1 MQGKGVKVWEEGFK
15 AGEVFKIP
23 CPYEQGTDEESVW
36 LDGWLEG
43 LARTLGLPSGQAV
56 QEK

>member
-1 MQGKGVKVWEEGFK
+1 LQGKDMRVWDEGVE

-23 CPYEQGTDEESVW
+23 CPYEQGTREESDW

-43 LARTLGLPSGQAV
+43 SARTLGLPSPQAV
-56 QEK
+56 QKK